1 MSTAYIQIIGG
12 LANQLWQY
20 AAALNFAKQNNID
33 NVICDPTWLEALKNT
48 PGITPRDYALE
59 PFGAVCGTATAS
71 AARLEWNSID
81 RNGIISDDY
90 ILHGYFQ
97 DKNIVTDEI
106 ADLFLSRL
114 LDRRIMHLDR
124 QPGLSKPGY
133 SVMVHIRRGDYVTN
147 PNAFAHHGVLSE
159 DYYQLAMQVMSRY
172 SPTSVFVATEDVEYV
187 LNNLHA
193 YIPRGPHNTHVVDMD
208 AMDTLALMSLCDA
221 HIIANSSFSWW
232 GARFSKSS
240 NVIYPNRW
248 TRHSSAPELMYPEWV
263 GI

>member
-1 MSTAYIQIIGG
+1 MSTVYVQVIGG
-12 LANQLWQY
+12 LANQLWQF

-59 PFGAVCGTATAS
+59 PFGAVCGAATAS
-71 AARLEWNSID
+71 ATRLEWNSID
-81 RNGIISDDY
+81 RNGIVSDDY

-97 DKNIVTDEI
+97 NKDIVTDEI
-106 ADLFLSRL
+106 ADLFLSKLEERKGAL
-114 LDRRIMHLDR
+114 PLRYGLRR
-124 QPGLSKPGY
+124 PGY

-147 PNAFAHHGVLSE
+147 PNAFAHHGVLGE
-159 DYYQLAMQVMSRY
+159 EYYQLAMQVMAKY
-172 SPTSVFVATEDVEYV
+172 APTSVFVATEDVEYV
-187 LNNLHA
+187 RDNLHA
-193 YIPRGPHNTHVVDMD
+193 YIPRGPYTTHVVDMD
-208 AMDTLALMSLCDA
+208 AIDTLALMSLCDA

-232 GARFSKSS
+232 GARLSKSS
-240 NVIYPNRW
+240 NVIYPNQW